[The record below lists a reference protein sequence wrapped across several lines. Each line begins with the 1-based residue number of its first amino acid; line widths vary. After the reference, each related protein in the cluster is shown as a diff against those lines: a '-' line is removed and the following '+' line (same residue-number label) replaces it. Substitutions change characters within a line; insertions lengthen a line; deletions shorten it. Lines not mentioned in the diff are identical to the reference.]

1 MAALPSPGQ
10 LLALAGKEGSG
21 VALLQGVSSEYRR
34 RCSMS
39 AREATR
45 PLARGTEATTAF
57 EILCRMY
64 LVVHPEVDE
73 WSSEEENGV

>member
-10 LLALAGKEGSG
+10 LLALLGSGKDGCG

-34 RCSMS
+34 RCSVS
-39 AREATR
+39 AREGPRA
-45 PLARGTEATTAF
+45 LARGTEATTAF

-64 LVVHPEVDE
+64 LLVHPEVDE
-73 WSSEEENGV
+73 